1 MALLLANPGG
11 ATLAPTLAPGI
22 FHGDRPR
29 GTATGVRVEAANDR
43 AERWRS
49 WMIAAQGG
57 DRDAYQHLLVDLLP
71 FVRQMVLARTGD
83 GAAADD
89 VTQEVLLSIHS
100 ARHTYRPERPLVP
113 WVRAIARNATVDWAR
128 RRARRREV
136 GLDAAPEASGDSSP
150 DREILSRGLERALR
164 SLPDAQ
170 RQAVVLLKVEGLSV
184 KEAAAR
190 SGISEG
196 ALKLRAHRGYR
207 ALRDLIGRELP

>member
-1 MALLLANPGG
+1 MALLLYPGG
-11 ATLAPTLAPGI
+11 AALAPALAPGI
-22 FHGDRPR
+22 FRGGRPSEA
-29 GTATGVRVEAANDR
+29 ATGVRVEAADDR

-57 DRDAYQHLLVDLLP
+57 DRDAYERLLVDLLS
-71 FVRQMVLARTGD
+71 FVRQIVLARTRD
-83 GAAADD
+83 AAVADD

-136 GLDAAPEASGDSSP
+136 GLDVAAEPSGDSSP
-150 DREILSRGLERALR
+150 DREILSRGLERALQ

-170 RQAVVLLKVEGLSV
+170 RQAVVLLKLEGLSV

-190 SGISEG
+190 TGISEG

-207 ALRDLIGRELP
+207 ALRDLIGRELL